1 MSPKFLTA
9 TMTNVGLRRK
19 INEDSYLDRTED
31 GLWIVADGM
40 GGHDAGEVAS
50 AMVVDA
56 LRTLAVGPDPR
67 RTAEAAMAA
76 IQQVQVQLVE
86 LAKDGV
92 KPRTIG
98 TTVVGLVIAGG
109 IYVVFWV
116 GDSRILLVRGGEITR
131 LTRDHSLV
139 QDLIDAELI
148 DPVEAETHPDSNVIT
163 RAVGADK
170 ELVIDSKSGLVQP
183 GDLFMLASDGV
194 TKVVAENEILNH
206 LTTRNAKQAHRVLGD
221 LILERGAPDNFTSIV
236 VRVL

>member
-9 TMTNVGLRRK
+9 TLTNVGLRRK
-19 INEDSYLDRTED
+19 VNEDSYLDRTDD

-56 LRTLAVGPDPR
+56 LKSVPASPDPR
-67 RTAEAAMAA
+67 DTAKAAMAA
-76 IQQVQVQLVE
+76 IQQVQVELVE
-86 LAKDGV
+86 MAKDGI

-98 TTVVGLVIAGG
+98 TTVVGLVIADGQ
-109 IYVVFWV
+109 YVVFWV
-116 GDSRILLVRGGEITR
+116 GDSRILLVRNGAITR

-148 DPVEAETHPDSNVIT
+148 DAAEADTHPDSNVIT

-170 ELVIDSKSGLVQP
+170 DLVIDSKTGPVQQ

-194 TKVVAENEILNH
+194 TKVLTEPEILAH
-206 LTTRNAKQAHRVLGD
+206 LTTRNARQAHRVMSEE
-221 LILERGAPDNFTSIV
+221 ILERGAPDNFTSIV

>member
-1 MSPKFLTA
+1 MSPQFLTA

-19 INEDSYLDRTED
+19 VNEDSYLDRTGD
-31 GLWIVADGM
+31 GFWIVADGM

-56 LRTLAVGPDPR
+56 LRTVPVGPDPR

-76 IQQVQVQLVE
+76 IQKVQVELVE
-86 LAKDGV
+86 LAKDGI

-98 TTVVGLVIAGG
+98 TTVVGLVIASGR
-109 IYVVFWV
+109 YVVFWV
-116 GDSRILLVRGGEITR
+116 GDSRILLVRGGEISR

-148 DPVEAETHPDSNVIT
+148 DPAEAETHPDSNVIT

-170 ELVIDSKSGLVQP
+170 ELVIDSKSGEVQP

-194 TKVVAENEILNH
+194 TKVLTEAEILAF
-206 LTTRNAKQAHRVLGD
+206 LTTRNAKQAHRAMSNT
-221 LILERGAPDNFTSIV
+221 ILERGAPDNFTSIV